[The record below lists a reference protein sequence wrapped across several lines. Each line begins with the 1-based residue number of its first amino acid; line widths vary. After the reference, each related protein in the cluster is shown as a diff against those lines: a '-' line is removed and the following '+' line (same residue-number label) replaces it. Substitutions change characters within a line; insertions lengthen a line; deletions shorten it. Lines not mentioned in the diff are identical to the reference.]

1 MTLPGIKNIKRA
13 ENKMFDNKFQENKN
27 VPKKTHPHKSVI
39 FLFIVLAILL
49 VISVSV
55 IISQRRYTNQL
66 KSNVEYYKERL
77 KEKDDTISNLKN
89 DVRSMKNE
97 LNFYENNAV
106 IVTINGQKYH
116 KHTCQY
122 IVGKNYYIY
131 NIAAAEHYGYEPC
144 DICFNNNEDDHIKT
158 KFEEDLDRIK
168 EKVSS

>member
-1 MTLPGIKNIKRA
+1 MKRA

-89 DVRSMKNE
+89 DVRSMKN
-97 LNFYENNAV
+97 
-106 IVTINGQKYH
+106 NGQKYH